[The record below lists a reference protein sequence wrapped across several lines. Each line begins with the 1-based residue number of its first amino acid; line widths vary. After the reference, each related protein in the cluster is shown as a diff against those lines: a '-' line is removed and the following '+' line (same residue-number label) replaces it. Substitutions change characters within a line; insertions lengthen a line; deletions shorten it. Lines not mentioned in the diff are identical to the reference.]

1 MASRERAAAPADGA
15 FMRRALD
22 LAENGWGRTAP
33 NPMVGAVVVRDG
45 AIVGEGWHR
54 QYGDAHAEVE
64 ALRSAGERARSATLY
79 VTLEPCN
86 HHGRT
91 PPCTEAI
98 LAAGIRR
105 VVIAVADPNPIAS
118 GGAERL
124 REAGVTVEIGLGEA
138 SARELNAVFF
148 HALASDRPL
157 VRLKLALS
165 LDGGMSDAA
174 RKPGWLTGHEARG
187 EVHRLRAGSDAVAV
201 GIGTVLAD
209 DPLLTVRSYSAPR
222 VPPLR
227 VVFDT
232 SARLPL
238 TSQLVRSARESPV
251 LVVCWAPEARHA
263 VALEQAGV
271 ELLHAATLGD
281 ALRALRARHIRSLL
295 VEGGAA
301 LASSLIQEALVD
313 RLIIFRAPLV
323 LGSGALNPFGGFAG
337 AAIDEAPR
345 WRLVRAARFGDDE
358 MTVYAPPAAGA
369 GASRDVHR
377 VG

>member
-1 MASRERAAAPADGA
+1 
-15 FMRRALD
+15 MRRALD

-54 QYGDAHAEVE
+54 RYGEAHAEVE
-64 ALRSAGERARSATLY
+64 ALRSAGERARGATLY

-86 HHGRT
+86 HQGRT

-98 LAAGIRR
+98 RAAGVHR
-105 VVIAVADPNPIAS
+105 VVIAVGDPNPIAA

-124 REAGVTVEIGLGEA
+124 RAAGITVEIGLGEA

-148 HALASDRPL
+148 HALASDRPF

-165 LDGGMSDAA
+165 IDGAMSDAS
-174 RKPGWLTGHEARG
+174 REPGWLTGHEARA

-201 GIGTVLAD
+201 GIGTAIAD
-209 DPLLTVRSYSAPR
+209 DPQLTVRGSEQPR
-222 VPPLR
+222 VPPMR

-238 TSQLVRSARESPV
+238 TSRLVRTAREAPV
-251 LVVCWAPEARHA
+251 TVVCWAPEPKHA
-263 VALEQAGV
+263 LALEQAGV
-271 ELLHAATLGD
+271 ELLHAATLDD
-281 ALRALRARHIRSLL
+281 ALRALRARHVRSIL

-301 LASSLIQEALVD
+301 LATSMLQEALVD
-313 RLIIFRAPLV
+313 RLIIFRAPIV
-323 LGSGALNPFGGFAG
+323 LGTGALNPFGAFPATS
-337 AAIDEAPR
+337 IDEAPR
-345 WRLVRAARFGDDE
+345 WRLVRSARFGDDE
-358 MTVYAPPAAGA
+358 MTVYAPPA
-369 GASRDVHR
+369 
-377 VG
+377 